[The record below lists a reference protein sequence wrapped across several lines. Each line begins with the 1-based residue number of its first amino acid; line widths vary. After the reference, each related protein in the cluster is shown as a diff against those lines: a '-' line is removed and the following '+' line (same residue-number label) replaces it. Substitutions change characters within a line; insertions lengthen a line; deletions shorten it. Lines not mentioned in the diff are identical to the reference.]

1 MYDMRQGGNT
11 MENKIFAE
19 IITALEKAQKDGQPV
34 AELMEAVKN
43 GAELEAWFEPKEN
56 GKCELLIAIRA

>member
-1 MYDMRQGGNT
+1 